1 MSKLTKLEETMSNNG
16 PSRRNFLRGAAASTA
31 LVAGTAAQ
39 AGTPDPLITEVQ
51 PWASGLGDGVD
62 ATPYGLPIEHEADVI
77 RRNVEWLTADTISS
91 INFTP
96 IHALDGTITPQGCA
110 FERHHS
116 GAIELTKSD
125 YRLMINGLVDR
136 PLVFSYADLE
146 RFPREN
152 HVYFCECAAN
162 TGMEWAGA
170 QLNGAQ
176 FTHGMMGADASSNGR
191 SIPMEKA
198 LDDVLVAFKAN
209 GEALRK
215 EHGYPVRLVVP
226 GWEGNMWVKWIRR
239 IEVMDG
245 PVESREETSKY
256 TDTLEDGTSRKWTW
270 EMDAKSV
277 VTSPSPQSPITHGRG
292 PLVIT
297 GLAWSGRGSITRV
310 DVSKDGGMTWET
322 ARLAKPGEKMALT
335 RFYLACH
342 GDFAEGVDNWPK
354 LAGGWDTLADKDPLK
369 TVGSYWPHLSTAWD
383 YIYRSMPFGDAQS
396 LEPDEVYA
404 MVAYILYSNDLV
416 DDDFVL
422 SDENFAEFEMPNA
435 AGFIID
441 DRVETEFSQW
451 VGEPCMENCKD
462 AVEVTMRAMVLD
474 VTPEEE
480 GAEPAAAAVAEVE
493 PAPVVEV
500 VEVAAV
506 DPELVKA
513 GEKVFKKCK
522 SCHQLGEGAKRP
534 LPPTSRASLNETT
547 SLSPCCS
554 GRALCGWGGMGG
566 PNWRCGCRGQGVL

>member
-1 MSKLTKLEETMSNNG
+1 MTART
-16 PSRRNFLRGAAASTA
+16 SRRAFLKSSIAAGAAGAAAAASGA
-31 LVAGTAAQ
+31 AGA
-39 AGTPDPLITEVQ
+39 TPDPLITQVQ

-62 ATPYGLPIEHEADVI
+62 ATPYGLPIEHEGDVI

-116 GAIELTKSD
+116 GAIDLRKED

-176 FTHGMMGADASSNGR
+176 FTHGMIHNMEYTGVPLRTLLEEAGFDPTGKWVFVEGADASSNGR

-226 GWEGNMWVKWIRR
+226 GWEGNLWVKWLRR
-239 IEVMDG
+239 IEVMNA

-256 TDTLEDGTSRKWTW
+256 TDTFADGSSRKWTW

-277 VTSPSPQSPITHGRG
+277 VTSPSPQAPITHGKG

-297 GLAWSGRGSITRV
+297 GLAWSGRGAITRV
-310 DVSKDGGMTWET
+310 DVSKDGGKTWET
-322 ARLAKPGEKMALT
+322 ARLAKPGERMALT
-335 RFYLACH
+335 RFYLDTTWSGQEMFLQSRAMDETGYVQPTKAQLRAVRGLNSIYHNNCIQTWWVRAN
-342 GDFAEGVDNWPK
+342 GEAEN
-354 LAGGWDTLADKDPLK
+354 
-369 TVGSYWPHLSTAWD
+369 
-383 YIYRSMPFGDAQS
+383 
-396 LEPDEVYA
+396 
-404 MVAYILYSNDLV
+404 
-416 DDDFVL
+416 
-422 SDENFAEFEMPNA
+422 
-435 AGFIID
+435 
-441 DRVETEFSQW
+441 
-451 VGEPCMENCKD
+451 
-462 AVEVTMRAMVLD
+462 VEV
-474 VTPEEE
+474 
-480 GAEPAAAAVAEVE
+480 
-493 PAPVVEV
+493 
-500 VEVAAV
+500 
-506 DPELVKA
+506 
-513 GEKVFKKCK
+513 
-522 SCHQLGEGAKRP
+522 S
-534 LPPTSRASLNETT
+534 
-547 SLSPCCS
+547 
-554 GRALCGWGGMGG
+554 
-566 PNWRCGCRGQGVL
+566 

>member
-1 MSKLTKLEETMSNNG
+1 MSDSFMKKST
-16 PSRRNFLRGAAASTA
+16 SRRAFLRGSAAAA
-31 LVAGTAAQ
+31 VAAGTGAGAAR

-51 PWASGLGDGVD
+51 EWASGLGDGVD
-62 ATPYGLPIEHEADVI
+62 ATPYGLPIEYEADVV

-116 GAIELTKSD
+116 GAIELRKED
-125 YRLMINGLVDR
+125 YRLMVNGMVET
-136 PLVFSYADLE
+136 PLVFTYEDLT

-176 FTHGMMGADASSNGR
+176 FTHGMIHNMEYTGVPLRTLLEEAGYDTAGSWVYVEGADASSNGR

-226 GWEGNMWVKWIRR
+226 GWEGNMWVKWLRR

-256 TDTLEDGTSRKWTW
+256 TDTLADGTSRKWTW
-270 EMDAKSV
+270 AMDAKSV
-277 VTSPSPQSPITHGRG
+277 VTSPSPQSPITHGAG

-297 GLAWSGRGSITRV
+297 GLAWSGRGKITRV
-310 DVSKDGGMTWET
+310 DVSKDGGKTWET

-335 RFYLACH
+335 RFYLDTDWDGGEMMLQSRAMDETGYVQPTKEQLREVRGENSIYHNNCIQTWWVRET
-342 GDFAEGVDNWPK
+342 GEAEN
-354 LAGGWDTLADKDPLK
+354 
-369 TVGSYWPHLSTAWD
+369 
-383 YIYRSMPFGDAQS
+383 
-396 LEPDEVYA
+396 
-404 MVAYILYSNDLV
+404 
-416 DDDFVL
+416 
-422 SDENFAEFEMPNA
+422 
-435 AGFIID
+435 
-441 DRVETEFSQW
+441 
-451 VGEPCMENCKD
+451 
-462 AVEVTMRAMVLD
+462 VEV
-474 VTPEEE
+474 
-480 GAEPAAAAVAEVE
+480 
-493 PAPVVEV
+493 
-500 VEVAAV
+500 
-506 DPELVKA
+506 
-513 GEKVFKKCK
+513 
-522 SCHQLGEGAKRP
+522 S
-534 LPPTSRASLNETT
+534 
-547 SLSPCCS
+547 
-554 GRALCGWGGMGG
+554 
-566 PNWRCGCRGQGVL
+566 